1 MCVSADLICHVVFTP
16 ITIILASYHSYV
28 VNLNVP
34 ECGRDS
40 LGVAAEVPLAD
51 GVGPVAQG
59 AEVLG
64 QGGHL
69 G

>member
-1 MCVSADLICHVVFTP
+1 M
-16 ITIILASYHSYV
+16 